1 MAAATTAATPTCSS
15 SSSSPIHSAGPHH
28 RRRQL
33 TDIERDAPND
43 AADSYCAGAGD
54 DDDDLHGHGGGR
66 QQPLLLARRKRA
78 WAAAGWQAR
87 AWMRAVVLCLLGLVA
102 VVGFS
107 GSHRG
112 GGGAGTTNAA
122 AGGDDVYDGGRL
134 LQRVEVA
141 DADAMGWTEENLK
154 ALARRPPEPS
164 VRFITRRHMSFY
176 SYYRDHPSSR
186 VLTN

>member
-1 MAAATTAATPTCSS
+1 MAAATTAATPTC
-15 SSSSPIHSAGPHH
+15 SSSPIHSAGPHH

-54 DDDDLHGHGGGR
+54 GDDDLHGHGGGT

-78 WAAAGWQAR
+78 WAAAGSPAR
-87 AWMRAVVLCLLGLVA
+87 AWVRAAVLCLLGLVA

-112 GGGAGTTNAA
+112 GGGTTNAA

-154 ALARRPPEPS
+154 ALARRRPPEPP
-164 VRFITRRHMSFY
+164 VRF
-176 SYYRDHPSSR
+176 
-186 VLTN
+186 